1 MNLDSQVK
9 CLKSSV
15 FKCRDD
21 IFRINILVM
30 FITFVFKISME
41 FSIVSMGKSLQYDY
55 EKCLSLTFQSQ
66 NSSKVNGVF
75 IVPFLPAFYQ
85 VLVTFFFVCVCVFFL
100 LFLFSWACF
109 SWKKTN
115 GKCEEGCLWTWQEQ
129 LSTMACAHANPNACV
144 CVCFSERT
152 QMCTSV
158 FQFVCV
164 YGFVHGHVYMHVC
177 ISMCICVCRCICV
190 SQRRCSAGSGKV

>member
-144 CVCFSERT
+144 FLWEDTNVYFSISICLCVWICSWACIYACLYKYVH
-152 QMCTSV
+152 MCV
-158 FQFVCV
+158 
-164 YGFVHGHVYMHVC
+164 
-177 ISMCICVCRCICV
+177 
-190 SQRRCSAGSGKV
+190 